1 MHAMSESDF
10 FKQEGE
16 SRFQRIGRPVARRVP
31 PPSDILS
38 DLMMGHMGDYEQAFS
53 SPTSSQRRRMPALRA
68 VMEEGRNPLYS
79 PRSGD
84 DIASP
89 SSSSGRRHLDIG
101 LEGGNGGGNGG
112 NGDNGGNG
120 GGHSSHSIRSVASSS
135 DKGKSV
141 VWDEDVASAAA
152 VRIDS
157 DSDKE
162 EAPPSDTKGEKLYK
176 FITTLKNSFGNGNI
190 KVSFVLCGSICT
202 SQTLHFL
209 IPRCFFFK

>member
-1 MHAMSESDF
+1 MSESDF

-31 PPSDILS
+31 PPSDIVS
-38 DLMMGHMGDYEQAFS
+38 DLLMGNMSDYEQAFS
-53 SPTSSQRRRMPALRA
+53 SPTSSQRRRMPALQA
-68 VMEEGRNPLYS
+68 VMEESRNPLYS
-79 PRSGD
+79 PRSRSGD

-101 LEGGNGGGNGG
+101 SEGGNGGGNGG
-112 NGDNGGNG
+112 SGDNGGNG

-176 FITTLKNSFGNGNI
+176 FITTLKNSFGNGKI
-190 KVSFVLCGSICT
+190 KVSFVLCGTICT
-202 SQTLHFL
+202 SQNVTFPYSSL
-209 IPRCFFFK
+209 FF